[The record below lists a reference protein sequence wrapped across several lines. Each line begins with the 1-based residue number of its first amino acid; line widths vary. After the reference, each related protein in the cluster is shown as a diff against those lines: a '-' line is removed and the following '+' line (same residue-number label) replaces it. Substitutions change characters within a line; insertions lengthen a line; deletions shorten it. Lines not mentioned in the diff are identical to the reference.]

1 MLHPGMKI
9 FHTATL
15 LLILTLVIPGIL
27 VSADTPTVKLEQD
40 KLTLRVTE
48 MPLSIILEDIIRA
61 GIRVKTDPGIDPD
74 ITADFSMRPISRA
87 LDTILGPYNHALI
100 WEPQSATDATLRLVE
115 IQIFEPGKK
124 DRIRALREADNLD
137 VIQGKSG
144 RLLVRDVLLLHLKQ
158 DAGKD
163 TIEGLL
169 RDYNATIL
177 SWNETFG
184 ILRILL
190 PEGSDPE
197 RISTALL
204 RASAVTH
211 AEPDYAYSLDASPTT
226 IASPG
231 SAIVPQILPQ
241 QIAGST
247 IAVLDSGFR
256 REYDDSSYLA
266 GSYNALA
273 PELPIDDPVGHG
285 TQMTMIASGAIQPL
299 GVDEETESTHPVLS
313 IRSFDDNGFTS
324 TYTLLNSIDYAVE
337 TGARILSMS
346 WGSEDKSPMLDTAI
360 NYAADSGLILV
371 AAAGNSPTGVPVYP
385 AAYDS
390 VIGVGALMP
399 DGSVWKQSNYGAF
412 VAIQAPGL
420 ADLPVGHNGAPG
432 LYAGTSISTAF
443 TALMIAETLDKN
455 PEIDMD
461 TLLETISAS
470 P

>member
-1 MLHPGMKI
+1 MRIFRIAPLLLLTILVVPGML
-9 FHTATL
+9 F
-15 LLILTLVIPGIL
+15 
-27 VSADTPTVKLEQD
+27 SAVDSIIKLEQD

-48 MPLSIILEDIIRA
+48 MPLSLILDSIA
-61 GIRVKTDPGIDPD
+61 QTGIQIKTDPRIDPD
-74 ITADFSMRPISRA
+74 ITANFSMRPIGRA
-87 LDTILGPYNHALI
+87 LDSILGPYNHALV
-100 WEPQSATDATLRLVE
+100 WEHQSADDTTLSLVE

-137 VIQGKSG
+137 VIKGKSG

-158 DAGKD
+158 DAGKE
-163 TIEGLL
+163 TVEALL
-169 RDYNATIL
+169 NGYNATLL

-197 RISTALL
+197 RISNTLL
-204 RASAVTH
+204 REATVNH
-211 AEPDYAYSLDASPTT
+211 AEPDYAYPLNAPPVTL
-226 IASPG
+226 PG
-231 SAIVPQILPQ
+231 QGLATVPQILPE

-247 IAVLDSGFR
+247 IAVLDSGFS
-256 REYDDSSYLA
+256 REYSDSSYLA
-266 GSYNALA
+266 GSYNALS
-273 PELPIDDPVGHG
+273 PESPIDDPVGHG
-285 TQMTMIASGAIQPL
+285 TQMTMIASGAIQPV
-299 GVDEETESTHPVLS
+299 GVEETTEFTHPVLS

-324 TYTLLNSIDYAVE
+324 TYTLLNSIDYAVA

-346 WGSEDKSPMLDTAI
+346 WGSEDNSPMLDTAI

-385 AAYDS
+385 AAYDN

-399 DGSVWKQSNYGAF
+399 DGSVWNQSNFGDF

-420 ADLPVGHNGAPG
+420 ADLPVGYNGAPG

-443 TALMIAETLDKN
+443 TALMIAEALDKN
-455 PEIDMD
+455 PEPDMD